1 MGSHKE
7 KGATS
12 RAVTSQ
18 SRTTLL
24 SVWSHTGSFGLK
36 KAFLRE
42 ELSNHCIVPFPSLAF
57 LEAVLHNGRVYLY
70 HSNPII
76 F

>member
-12 RAVTSQ
+12 RAVASQ

-42 ELSNHCIVPFPSLAF
+42 ELSNHCVVPSLAF
-57 LEAVLHNGRVYLY
+57 LEAVLHNGRVCLY